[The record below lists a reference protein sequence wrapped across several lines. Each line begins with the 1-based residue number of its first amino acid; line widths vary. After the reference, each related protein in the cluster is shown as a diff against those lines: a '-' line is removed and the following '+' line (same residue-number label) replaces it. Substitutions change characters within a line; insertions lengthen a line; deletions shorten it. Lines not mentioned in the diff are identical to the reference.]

1 MSAFCRRCGHS
12 TDAHVEGGGPCTWR
26 GAAPIAPCPCDAF
39 QGDLPAAEAPTT
51 VDRERFLADAERAF
65 RICYPER
72 WEMLVRAV
80 ERNWPTEPVPAR
92 EPDQGFQQISIEA
105 PDDDVIQQVEIDAA
119 EGVREDDTR
128 PITFAR
134 TPADEFLDRVR
145 PAAVAGNW
153 LVAFDNLRE
162 ALNVRGAE
170 HARPWLAKVFC
181 ETCNQHIAEPAPG
194 VSTAADYARFWRGR
208 CPRCQSPLVLRGPGL
223 PRGSSK

>member
-26 GAAPIAPCPCDAF
+26 GAAPISPCPCDAF
-39 QGDLPAAEAPTT
+39 QGELSTAEAPTA

-80 ERNWPTEPVPAR
+80 EKNWPTEAAPPP
-92 EPDQGFQQISIEA
+92 PDQGFQQISIEA

-119 EGVREDDTR
+119 EGSGYRDDDTR

-153 LVAFDNLRE
+153 QAAFDNLRE

-170 HARPWLAKVFC
+170 HARPWLEKVYC
-181 ETCNQHIAEPAPG
+181 EQCAAHIPEPSSAEK
-194 VSTAADYARFWRGR
+194 ADYTRFWRGR
-208 CPRCQSPLVLRGPGL
+208 CPRCQTPMVLRGPGL
-223 PRGSSK
+223 PRGTSQ